1 MSEATA
7 ERSESS
13 IDSMPVPDAGG
24 RAVPRSGWHVATV
37 ASTRRETPNA
47 SRLELDVDGWPG
59 NAAGQHLDV
68 RLTAPD
74 GYTATRS
81 YSIAS
86 SGTGA
91 RVTLAVDK
99 LPDGEVSPYLVD
111 DVRAGD
117 MLEVHGPLGA
127 FFVWAPDAAWASDAA
142 AAGDSP
148 GGATGGPTSG
158 SRPVQLIA
166 GGSGVVPL
174 FAMAAAH
181 GAAADPT
188 PFRMLY
194 SVRSP
199 DDVYF
204 ADELRRL
211 TEASAPLRLDLVYTR
226 RAPAGGAS
234 PPGRIT
240 REALEAAVIPAA
252 ERPRV
257 FVCGSTGFVERVADW
272 LVELGHEAR
281 SIRTERYGGT

>member
-1 MSEATA
+1 MSGISTRA
-7 ERSESS
+7 
-13 IDSMPVPDAGG
+13 SMPAPPPDAAAP
-24 RAVPRSGWHVATV
+24 AVPRSGWHVATV

-47 SRLELDVDGWPG
+47 SRLELEVDGWPG

-86 SGTGA
+86 SGAGT

-111 DVRAGD
+111 EVRAGD
-117 MLEVHGPLGA
+117 LLEVHGPLGA
-127 FFVWAPDAAWASDAA
+127 FFVWAPDASAAGDPGGA
-142 AAGDSP
+142 AAG
-148 GGATGGPTSG
+148 GF
-158 SRPVQLIA
+158 RPVQLIA

-174 FAMAAAH
+174 FAMAEAH
-181 GAAADPT
+181 GAAEDPT
-188 PFRMLY
+188 PFRLLY

-204 ADELRRL
+204 ADELHRL
-211 TEASAPLRLDLVYTR
+211 VEASAPLQLDLVYTR
-226 RAPAGGAS
+226 RSPAGWPT
-234 PPGRIT
+234 PPARIT
-240 REALEAAVIPAA
+240 RDMLEAAVIPAA

-272 LVELGHEAR
+272 LVELGHDAR